1 MNFNLFNRHLN
12 FKQLNLVL
20 DGELDDAHKL
30 RLDKHLAKC
39 DSCAQ
44 KFSELRAVSQSIEQ
58 VAAQIKESEGAASVW
73 PKIEESIYR
82 KKRVQ
87 LSWRERFGVSFPV
100 FVARPAIAF
109 SIVAMI
115 LVFTFFV
122 FQRPTMAENETQ
134 INSIT
139 SENKMVM
146 IFKTKERKITVIW
159 LAEPPVSS
167 TIQPKTVSS

>member
-1 MNFNLFNRHLN
+1 MSLFFWNQHLN

-30 RLDKHLAKC
+30 CLDKHLAKC
-39 DSCAQ
+39 NFCAR
-44 KFSELRAVSQSIEQ
+44 KLAELRAVSQSIEQ
-58 VAAQIKESEGAASVW
+58 MASQLETSESAASVW
-73 PKIEESIYR
+73 PKIEESISR
-82 KKRVQ
+82 KNRVH

-122 FQRPTMAENETQ
+122 FERKTMAENEAQ

-139 SENKMVM
+139 SDNKIVM

-159 LAEPPVSS
+159 LAEPPAGA
-167 TIQPKTVSS
+167 IQPKAVSS